1 MLLSDSFMQMFEKAN
16 NIAGT
21 GKSQNIWKVKEHE
34 PSAPMKQLEVN
45 ANGTF
50 WGFNHELVKN
60 VKDITT
66 RMSSTL
72 EDKDCDGVAF
82 LLDNAQ
88 QEHLVF
94 VELKSNFDISK
105 IAGAFHQITM
115 SFIKMHAWLS
125 LCKDY
130 DIDQL
135 KVHFITACK
144 CYKDKDQEDNVMHRI
159 SQAQQLKKDTLV
171 KKDTFETKFLTPL
184 LKKQNLKVKLSSFDD
199 IQKQPFHDSICNK
212 ELVMYL
218 HLTAQHSDS
227 ETKVNLVI

>member
-1 MLLSDSFMQMFEKAN
+1 MLLSDSFMKMFNKADN
-16 NIAGT
+16 LAST
-21 GKSQNIWKVKEHE
+21 GESQNIWTVMEHE
-34 PSAPMKQLEVN
+34 ASATMKQLEVN

-66 RMSSTL
+66 RMSSKL

-144 CYKDKDQEDNVMHRI
+144 CYKDKNQEDSVMLRI
-159 SQAQQLKKDTLV
+159 SQAQELEEE
-171 KKDTFETKFLTPL
+171 TFETKFLIPL
-184 LKKQNLKVKLSSFDD
+184 LEKQNLKVELSSFDD
-199 IQKQPFHDSICNK
+199 IQELPFHDSICDK
-212 ELVMYL
+212 EITMYL
-218 HLTAQHSDS
+218 HLTALHSDS
-227 ETKVNLVI
+227 GTKANLVI

>member
-1 MLLSDSFMQMFEKAN
+1 MSLSDSFMNMFEKAN
-16 NIAGT
+16 NLAGT
-21 GKSQNIWKVKEHE
+21 GKSQNIWKVVEHE
-34 PSAPMKQLEVN
+34 ASATMKQLEVN

-50 WGFNHELVKN
+50 WGFNHEIVKN

-94 VELKSNFDISK
+94 VELKSNFDIKK
-105 IAGAFHQITM
+105 IIGAFHQITM

-125 LCKDY
+125 LCKGY

-144 CYKDKDQEDNVMHRI
+144 CYKDKDQEVEVMHRI
-159 SQAQQLKKDTLV
+159 SQAQQLKKDT
-171 KKDTFETKFLTPL
+171 FETKFLKPL
-184 LKKQNLKVKLSSFDD
+184 LKKQSLKVDLSSFGD
-199 IQKQPFHDSICNK
+199 IKKKPFHNSICNK
-212 ELVMYL
+212 EIVMYL
-218 HLTAQHSDS
+218 QLTAQYSNS
-227 ETKVNLVI
+227 KTKVDLVI